1 MASWKKVIVSGSD
14 AILNQVTVGTSQ
26 VITSTNQLST
36 TKVTGSFTGSFFGD
50 GTGITGITATGLNIP
65 GTVTVITNEPF
76 VVSGSAALQ
85 KITLSDVLTQITG
98 STDGGLTK
106 SGSNALRLDTG
117 SNHFTNGVRSKLS
130 AVSYLA
136 YNSTTGV
143 FTFDSGSYGTF
154 AAGAGL
160 SSTNGVISA
169 VAGQG
174 ISVTAPTN
182 DAVNIDTGSIHFVT
196 GSRKAVFETGRF
208 VDSANIDFTVT
219 SGVSVTGVII
229 SGSIQVGHLNVSSST
244 IGATTVTLGQ
254 TTTSLIGLT
263 NFISANISGSNITAS
278 GLLHGTNISAGSNIT
293 AASGYI
299 TAGTPAGAPNT
310 SGAVQGTLGFFT
322 SATLGSANVTNDMT
336 VGGNLTVNGTTTFIN
351 TTNTY
356 LKDQFLTLASG
367 STNLVDSGLLIAS
380 SSANVGN
387 ALYLEATSTGNFGRW
402 AVAFN
407 VSGSATSATPDS
419 YVVTVSS
426 SAAIPTGT
434 PTWGNTNGFGNMHI
448 NSSDESI
455 WIYS

>member
-14 AILNQVTVGTSQ
+14 AILNQLNVGTNQ
-26 VITSTNQLST
+26 VITSTTPLTST
-36 TKVTGSFTGSFFGD
+36 KITGSFTGSFIGD

-85 KITLSDVLTQITG
+85 KITLANITSQITG
-98 STDGGLTK
+98 SGLTK
-106 SGSNALRLDTG
+106 EVGSGNTISVDTG
-117 SNHFTNGVRSKLS
+117 S
-130 AVSYLA
+130 A
-136 YNSTTGV
+136 
-143 FTFDSGSYGTF
+143 
-154 AAGAGL
+154 
-160 SSTNGVISA
+160 
-169 VAGQG
+169 
-174 ISVTAPTN
+174 
-182 DAVNIDTGSIHFVT
+182 HFVT
-196 GSRKAVFETGRF
+196 GSRKAIFENGRF
-208 VDSANIDFTVT
+208 VDSTNIDFTVT
-219 SGVSVTGVII
+219 SGVSVTGVIK

-244 IGATTVTLGQ
+244 IGTTIVTLGQ
-254 TTTSLIGLT
+254 TAASLIGLT
-263 NFISANISGSNITAS
+263 NVYSTNVSGSNITAS
-278 GLLHGTNISAGSNIT
+278 GLLHGTNISAATSIT
-293 AASGYI
+293 IPSGYI
-299 TAGTPAGAPNT
+299 TAGSPAGAPNT
-310 SGAVQGTLGFFT
+310 PGAIQGALGFFT
-322 SATLGSANVTNDMT
+322 SATLGSVNITNDMT

-367 STNLVDSGLLIAS
+367 STSIVDSGLLIAS

-402 AVAFN
+402 AVAYN
-407 VSGSATSATPDS
+407 VSGSATAVTPDS

-426 SAAIPTGT
+426 SAAAPVGT

>member
-14 AILNQVTVGTSQ
+14 AVLNQLTVGTSQ

-36 TKVTGSFTGSFFGD
+36 TKITGSFTGSFIGD

-85 KITLSDVLTQITG
+85 KITLANVTSQITG
-98 STDGGLTK
+98 SGLTK
-106 SGSNALRLDTG
+106 EIGSGNTISINTG
-117 SNHFTNGVRSKLS
+117 S
-130 AVSYLA
+130 A
-136 YNSTTGV
+136 
-143 FTFDSGSYGTF
+143 
-154 AAGAGL
+154 
-160 SSTNGVISA
+160 
-169 VAGQG
+169 
-174 ISVTAPTN
+174 
-182 DAVNIDTGSIHFVT
+182 HFVT
-196 GSRKAVFETGRF
+196 GSRKAVFEDGRF

-219 SGVSVTGVII
+219 SGVSVTGVIR

-244 IGATTVTLGQ
+244 IGTTIVTLGQ
-254 TTTSLIGLT
+254 TAASLIGLT
-263 NFISANISGSNITAS
+263 NVYSINLSGSNITAS
-278 GLLHGTNISAGSNIT
+278 GLLHGTNISAATSIT
-293 AASGYI
+293 TLSGYI
-299 TAGTPAGAPNT
+299 TAGSPAGAPNT
-310 SGAVQGTLGFFT
+310 PGAVQGALGYFT
-322 SATLGSANVTNDMT
+322 SATLGSANVTSDLT

-367 STNLVDSGLLIAS
+367 STSIVDSGLLIAS

-402 AVAFN
+402 AVAYN
-407 VSGSATSATPDS
+407 VSGSATAVTPDS

-426 SAAIPTGT
+426 SAAVPAGT
-434 PTWGNTNGFGNMHI
+434 PTWGNTNGFGNMYI

>member
-14 AILNQVTVGTSQ
+14 AVLNQLTVGTSQ
-26 VITSTNQLST
+26 VITPTNQLST
-36 TKVTGSFTGSFFGD
+36 TKITGSFTGSFFGD

-85 KITLSDVLTQITG
+85 KITLANVTSQITG
-98 STDGGLTK
+98 SGLTK
-106 SGSNALRLDTG
+106 EIGSGNTISINTG
-117 SNHFTNGVRSKLS
+117 S
-130 AVSYLA
+130 A
-136 YNSTTGV
+136 
-143 FTFDSGSYGTF
+143 
-154 AAGAGL
+154 
-160 SSTNGVISA
+160 
-169 VAGQG
+169 
-174 ISVTAPTN
+174 
-182 DAVNIDTGSIHFVT
+182 HFVT
-196 GSRKAVFETGRF
+196 GSRKAVFEDGRF

-219 SGVSVTGVII
+219 SGVSVTGVIR

-244 IGATTVTLGQ
+244 IGTTIVTLGQ
-254 TTTSLIGLT
+254 TAASLIGLT
-263 NFISANISGSNITAS
+263 NVYSINLSGSNITAS
-278 GLLHGTNISAGSNIT
+278 GLLHGTNISAATSIT
-293 AASGYI
+293 TLSGYI
-299 TAGTPAGAPNT
+299 TAGSPAGAPNT
-310 SGAVQGTLGFFT
+310 PGAVQGALGYFT
-322 SATLGSANVTNDMT
+322 SATLGSANVTSDLT

-367 STNLVDSGLLIAS
+367 STSIVDSGLLIAS

-402 AVAFN
+402 AVAYN
-407 VSGSATSATPDS
+407 VSGSATAVTPDS

-426 SAAIPTGT
+426 SAAVPAGT
-434 PTWGNTNGFGNMHI
+434 PTWGNTNGFGNMYI

>member
-14 AILNQVTVGTSQ
+14 AILNQLNVGTNQ
-26 VITSTNQLST
+26 VITTTTPLTST
-36 TKVTGSFTGSFFGD
+36 KITGSFTGSFFGD

-106 SGSNALRLDTG
+106 SGSNALR
-117 SNHFTNGVRSKLS
+117 
-130 AVSYLA
+130 
-136 YNSTTGV
+136 
-143 FTFDSGSYGTF
+143 
-154 AAGAGL
+154 
-160 SSTNGVISA
+160 
-169 VAGQG
+169 
-174 ISVTAPTN
+174 
-182 DAVNIDTGSIHFVT
+182 IDTGSSHFVT
-196 GSRKAVFETGRF
+196 GSRKAVLEDGRF

-219 SGVSVTGVII
+219 SGVSVTGVIR

-244 IGATTVTLGQ
+244 IGTTIVTLGQ
-254 TTTSLIGLT
+254 TAASLIGLT
-263 NFISANISGSNITAS
+263 NVYSTNLSGSNITAS
-278 GLLHGTNISAGSNIT
+278 GLLHGTNISAATSIIIP
-293 AASGYI
+293 SGYI
-299 TAGTPAGAPNT
+299 TAGSPAGAPNT
-310 SGAVQGTLGFFT
+310 PGAIQGALGFFT
-322 SATLGSANVTNDMT
+322 SATLGSANITNDMT

-367 STNLVDSGLLIAS
+367 STSIVDSGLLIAS
-380 SSANVGN
+380 ASSNVGN

-402 AVAFN
+402 AVAYN
-407 VSGSATSATPDS
+407 VSGSATVVTPDS

-426 SAAIPTGT
+426 STAAPSGT
-434 PTWGNTNGFGNMHI
+434 PTWGNTNGFGNMHV